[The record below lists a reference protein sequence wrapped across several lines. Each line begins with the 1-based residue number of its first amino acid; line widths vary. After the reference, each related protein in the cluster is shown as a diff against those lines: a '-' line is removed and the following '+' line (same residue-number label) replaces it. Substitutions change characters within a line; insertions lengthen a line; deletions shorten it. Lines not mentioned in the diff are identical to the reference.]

1 MSEMSLLHTR
11 DHCDIQ
17 TGMLEILCQNFVVTS
32 KLVCGHL
39 APSIWQASP
48 GQPGLASLQIDAKRR
63 SLSFL
68 SFSLASFY

>member
-17 TGMLEILCQNFVVTS
+17 TGMLEVLCQNFVVTIKTS
-32 KLVCGHL
+32 LWSLGTKHL
-39 APSIWQASP
+39 ASFSWAARL
-48 GQPGLASLQIDAKRR
+48 GFSLNAKRR

>member
-1 MSEMSLLHTR
+1 MSEMSLPHTR

-17 TGMLEILCQNFVVTS
+17 TGMLEVLCQNFVVAS

-48 GQPGLASLQIDAKRR
+48 GQPGLASL
-63 SLSFL
+63 
-68 SFSLASFY
+68 